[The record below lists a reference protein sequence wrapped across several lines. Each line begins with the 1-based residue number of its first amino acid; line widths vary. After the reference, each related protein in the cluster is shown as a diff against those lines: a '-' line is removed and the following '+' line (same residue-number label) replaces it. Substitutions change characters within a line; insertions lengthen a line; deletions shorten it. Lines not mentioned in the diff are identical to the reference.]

1 MKKGFNYGRFFSALK
16 KVIEHS
22 GEDASEYKNY
32 IVGAYT
38 DGRTIHVHEMSYKE
52 YSAAC
57 GAMEAAAGI
66 GYIEERRKARS
77 ELLKQLQRMGIDTTD
92 WNRINA
98 FCEDK
103 RIAGKPFGR
112 MTAEELRKVAVK
124 ARSIQN
130 KGGLKKPSA
139 EEKVAALSVFIL
151 NNNSNNNNLMN

>member
-1 MKKGFNYGRFFSALK
+1 MKKGFNYGRFYSALK

-32 IVGAYT
+32 IVGTYT

-57 GAMEAAAGI
+57 SAMEAAAGI

-77 ELLKQLQRMGIDTTD
+77 ELLKQLQRIGIDTTD

-103 RIAGKPFGR
+103 RIAGKPFGK
-112 MTAEELRKVAVK
+112 MTVEELRKVAVK

-139 EEKVAALSVFIL
+139 EEKVAAPSVFIL

>member
-1 MKKGFNYGRFFSALK
+1 MKEGFNFGRFYSALK

-22 GEDASEYKNY
+22 GEDAADYKNY
-32 IVGAYT
+32 IVSTYT
-38 DGRTIHVHEMSYKE
+38 DGRTIHVRDMTYKE

-57 GAMEAAAGI
+57 SAMEAAAGVS
-66 GYIEERRKARS
+66 YIEERRKARS
-77 ELLKQLQRMGIDTTD
+77 ELLRQMQRVGIDTTD

-112 MTAEELRKVAVK
+112 LTAEELRKVAVK

-130 KGGLKKPSA
+130 KGGLKQAPKPKENAVTPSIII
-139 EEKVAALSVFIL
+139 V
-151 NNNSNNNNLMN
+151 NNHSNNNLMN